1 LNGYAAAALDVMS
14 TGGLGCFLRQALAT
28 PHPGYPSGAAFT
40 RRVSQYPAHASGVDM
55 KPAIAAALVSA
66 VIVAGCAAR
75 GVRVAELKDQP
86 TKYATKTISVT
97 GVVTSS
103 WGVPLLPFQVYNV
116 DDGSG
121 EITVVSQSGRVPA
134 RGTRVSVKGKVN
146 EFAVFG
152 GRSIGLHLREE
163 DRRIRS

>member
-1 LNGYAAAALDVMS
+1 MKKVIAVALLSAAV
-14 TGGLGCFLRQALAT
+14 
-28 PHPGYPSGAAFT
+28 
-40 RRVSQYPAHASGVDM
+40 
-55 KPAIAAALVSA
+55 
-66 VIVAGCAAR
+66 VAGCAAR

-86 TKYATKTISVT
+86 TKYAAKSVSVT

-103 WGVPLLPFQVYNV
+103 WGMPLLPFQVYNI

-121 EITVVSQSGRVPA
+121 EIMVVSQSGRVPA
-134 RGTRVSVKGKVN
+134 RGTRVQVKGKVN

-163 DRRIRS
+163 DRKIRS

>member
-1 LNGYAAAALDVMS
+1 MKTVIAAL
-14 TGGLGCFLRQALAT
+14 
-28 PHPGYPSGAAFT
+28 
-40 RRVSQYPAHASGVDM
+40 
-55 KPAIAAALVSA
+55 LVSA
-66 VIVAGCAAR
+66 VVVAGCAAR

-86 TKYATKTISVT
+86 TKYATKTVSVT

-103 WGVPLLPFQVYNV
+103 WGVPLLPFQVYNI

-134 RGTRVSVKGKVN
+134 RGTRVQVRGKIS

-163 DRRIRS
+163 DRRVRS

>member
-1 LNGYAAAALDVMS
+1 MK
-14 TGGLGCFLRQALAT
+14 RALA
-28 PHPGYPSGAAFT
+28 
-40 RRVSQYPAHASGVDM
+40 V
-55 KPAIAAALVSA
+55 ALLSA
-66 VIVAGCAAR
+66 VAVAGCAAR

-86 TKYATKTISVT
+86 TKYATKSVSVT

-103 WGVPLLPFQVYNV
+103 WGVPLVPFQLYNI

-121 EITVVSQSGRVPA
+121 EITVLSQSGRVPA
-134 RGTRVSVKGKVN
+134 RGTRVRVKGKIS

-163 DRRIRS
+163 DRKIRS

>member
-1 LNGYAAAALDVMS
+1 
-14 TGGLGCFLRQALAT
+14 
-28 PHPGYPSGAAFT
+28 
-40 RRVSQYPAHASGVDM
+40 M
-55 KPAIAAALVSA
+55 KTAIAAALVSA
-66 VIVAGCAAR
+66 VVIAGCAAR

-86 TKYATKTISVT
+86 TKYATKTVSVT

-103 WGVPLLPFQVYNV
+103 WGVPLLPFHVYNV

-134 RGTRVSVKGKVN
+134 RGTRVRVKGKVN